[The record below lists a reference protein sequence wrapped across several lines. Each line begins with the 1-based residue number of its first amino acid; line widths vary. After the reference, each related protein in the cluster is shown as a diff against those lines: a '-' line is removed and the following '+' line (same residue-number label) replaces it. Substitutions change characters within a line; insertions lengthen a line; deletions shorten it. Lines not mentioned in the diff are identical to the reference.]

1 MSRRGAGRLAA
12 LVGSWRAALRIARR
26 EARRARGRTALVLA
40 MIALPVLALTFV
52 AVSYDMAEL
61 TRDEQLDR
69 QLGVA
74 DAALRAVADGRIR
87 QDAWGGGYRQADD
100 QPVGRRADDQPV
112 RRPTRV
118 EEVAALLPPGSRVV
132 PVARWMP
139 FEVRRGGR
147 DVSLDARAMDLADP
161 LARGS
166 ARLLTGR
173 APAGPTEIAVSERA
187 RSRLGTHLGG
197 WVTVADGSRS
207 YTVVGIA
214 EFPDDLG
221 EVVALYPA
229 TVGRPDRDGE
239 FGWMVDLPGP
249 PDDAL
254 VRRLNDNGV
263 TITARG
269 AVPGAVPLDQ
279 ASGLAADELGNGLL
293 IGGLGLLEVVLLVG
307 PAFAVGVRRRRREL
321 ALVAVAGGDAAQ
333 LRRVVLADGVVL
345 GCVGAAVG
353 VALGVAAAFAGRPLV
368 EEYLLMAR
376 SGGYRVFPAAL
387 AAIALVAV
395 TAGVLAAL
403 APAWTAARQD
413 VVAGLAGR
421 RSAPPHRRRWLV
433 LGVALTAAGCAVA
446 AFGAAR
452 SQSTGILLGLVLGEL
467 GLVFATPA
475 LLGGLAR
482 FGRLLPLAP
491 RIALRDAS
499 RNRAS
504 AAPAISAVMAAVA
517 GSVALGVY
525 LASQG
530 DREVAQ
536 YQSTL
541 PPGHVLVTSSHGD
554 DPGQQLPPLPVVD
567 ELARTHLPGG
577 SAAPLA
583 YPVCATGPGYCDVT
597 ARLPAERACP
607 YLLGEP
613 LSRAEQRAARADP
626 RCGDTTEGFYSMYPV
641 AVVDDGRA
649 LLALAD
655 ADPAAT
661 AAATAV
667 LRAGGVVV
675 GDPRRVADGRVTLV
689 ATRTEDDP
697 EPLDTRISTVP
708 GYALTGAM
716 SPDRLVLSR
725 AAAER
730 LGLTGRQVGWVVGT
744 DVVPDQ
750 GQQARFTAALRAY
763 LPVDVTVERGAS
775 KTDRSPQLLLLALAA
790 GVVTCGAAAIATGL
804 AAAEGRADLSTLAA
818 VGASPR
824 VRRLLSLC
832 QAGVIAGTG
841 SVLGILAGLGSAVII
856 LTAANRRYAESWPAQ
871 EPYRLV
877 VPGSILVVLVVVPL
891 VAMLGAGLFTRSR
904 LAVERRL
911 D

>member
-1 MSRRGAGRLAA
+1 MSRRGAGRFAA
-12 LVGSWRAALRIARR
+12 LAGSWRAALRIARR

-61 TRDEQLDR
+61 TRAEQLDR
-69 QLGVA
+69 RLGEA
-74 DAALRAVADGRIR
+74 DAALRPVMDGRIR
-87 QDAWGGGYRQADD
+87 QDAWGDGYRQADD
-100 QPVGRRADDQPV
+100 QPL
-112 RRPTRV
+112 RRPARP
-118 EEVAALLPPGSRVV
+118 EEVAALLPPGSRIV
-132 PVARWMP
+132 PVAHWVP
-139 FEVRRGGR
+139 FEVRRDGR
-147 DVSLDARAMDLADP
+147 DVSLNARALDLADP
-161 LARGS
+161 LARGR

-187 RSRLGTHLGG
+187 LSRLGTRLGG

-207 YTVVGIA
+207 YTVVGIV

-221 EVVALYPA
+221 DVIALHPA
-229 TVGRPDRDGE
+229 AVSRADQTGE

-249 PDDAL
+249 PDAAL

-263 TITARG
+263 LITARS
-269 AVPGAVPLDQ
+269 AAPGAVRLDQ
-279 ASGLAADELGNGLL
+279 APGLAADELGNGLL

-345 GCVGAAVG
+345 GCLGAAIG
-353 VALGVAAAFAGRPLV
+353 VALGVAAAFAGRPLL

-433 LGVALTAAGCAVA
+433 LGVALTAAGSAVA

-452 SQSTGILLGLVLGEL
+452 SQPTGILLGLVLGEL

-475 LLGGLAR
+475 MLGGLAR

-499 RNRAS
+499 RNRSS

-525 LASQG
+525 LASEG
-530 DREVAQ
+530 DREVAR
-536 YQSTL
+536 YRPSV
-541 PPGHVLVTSSHGD
+541 PPGHVLVTASRAD
-554 DPGQQLPPLPVVD
+554 DTAPALPPLPVVD

-577 SAAPLA
+577 SAAPLT
-583 YPVCATGPGYCDVT
+583 YPVCATDPGYCDVT
-597 ARLPAERACP
+597 ALLPPERACP
-607 YLLGEP
+607 YLPGQP

-626 RCGDTTEGFYSMYPV
+626 RCGDATDSFYSTYPS

-649 LLALAD
+649 LPALAD
-655 ADPAAT
+655 ADPASI

-675 GDPRRVADGRVTLV
+675 GDPRRVADGRITVV
-689 ATRTEDDP
+689 ATRTGDDP
-697 EPLDTRISTVP
+697 EPLETRTISVA

-716 SPDRLVLSR
+716 SADRLVLSP
-725 AAAER
+725 AAAGR
-730 LGLTGRQVGWVVGT
+730 LGLTGQQFGWVIGT
-744 DVVPDQ
+744 DAVPDQ
-750 GQQARFTAALRAY
+750 GQQARLTAALRAY
-763 LPVDVTVERGAS
+763 LPVDVAVERGAYQA
-775 KTDRSPQLLLLALAA
+775 DQSPQLLLLALAA
-790 GVVTCGAAAIATGL
+790 AVVTCGAAAIATGL

-841 SVLGILAGLGSAVII
+841 SALGILAGLGSAVII
-856 LTAANRRYAESWPAQ
+856 LTAANRRYAESWPVQ

-877 VPGSILVVLVVVPL
+877 VPGSILTVLVVVPL